1 MVDNP
6 KEYQRV
12 TRKQMFE
19 KLIEAYTPEAIIE
32 ICTTEELKELET
44 FDGSLEESISIVRN
58 PIKRSLAE
66 KFLIDIAGTIEEL
79 SDSIKR
85 VFEIIDWDKKREED
99 KFNATILGYI
109 RTMGSSLFNPL
120 ETVASINFETSEQEF
135 KNYVEHNKFFK
146 FYTYKEEG
154 SLSFTKEK
162 MTRYV
167 YKDYMDINE
176 DIDQNRKD
184 YAFGTPTF
192 LSAEQY

>member
-1 MVDNP
+1 MKILEKANFYNKQFVYDIYQALVDNP

-12 TRKQMFE
+12 TRKHMFE

-85 VFEIIDWDKKREED
+85 VFEIID
-99 KFNATILGYI
+99 
-109 RTMGSSLFNPL
+109 
-120 ETVASINFETSEQEF
+120 
-135 KNYVEHNKFFK
+135 
-146 FYTYKEEG
+146 
-154 SLSFTKEK
+154 
-162 MTRYV
+162 
-167 YKDYMDINE
+167 
-176 DIDQNRKD
+176 
-184 YAFGTPTF
+184 
-192 LSAEQY
+192 